1 MKYLKRTS
9 YNIKENFTYNLL
21 KDRGIIGDNNW
32 ESYIK
37 PTKENENSPFS
48 LEYFITSSITSKLRK
63 GSPPKKLQKQANKYM
78 EKLG

>member
-48 LEYFITSSITSKLRK
+48 LNNMEEGVKL
-63 GSPPKKLQKQANKYM
+63 LNENLNNEILIIAD
-78 EKLG
+78 

>member
-21 KDRGIIGDNNW
+21 KDRRIIGDNNW

-48 LEYFITSSITSKLRK
+48 LDNMEEGVKL
-63 GSPPKKLQKQANKYM
+63 LNENLNNEILIIAD
-78 EKLG
+78 

>member
-48 LEYFITSSITSKLRK
+48 LDNMEEGVKLLN
-63 GSPPKKLQKQANKYM
+63 GNLNNEILIIAD
-78 EKLG
+78 